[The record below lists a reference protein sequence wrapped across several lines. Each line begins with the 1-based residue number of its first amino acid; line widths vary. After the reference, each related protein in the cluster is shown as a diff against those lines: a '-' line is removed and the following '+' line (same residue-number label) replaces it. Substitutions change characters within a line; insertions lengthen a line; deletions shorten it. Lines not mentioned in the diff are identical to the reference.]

1 MAGIAKITLVG
12 NLGRDPETRYTP
24 NGKMNVTFTM
34 AVSRRFNDQSGQ
46 QQERTNW
53 YRVTA
58 WGELAEIARPPGSE
72 RLPDQGQAGLC
83 RWPPRSAR
91 VPGSAGADANVA
103 RRDRQRA
110 AAPWISR
117 RRRGRFRR
125 RLRRRRGRRRCSD
138 GRRAARTRKTSPGRS
153 RKSPGTTANHRSEG
167 DGVTGHGCREED
179 PGTIRRVPSPD
190 HLTPDTRVATRGR
203 HERQRTTGAG

>member
-58 WGELAEIARPPGSE
+58 WGGLAETLDRMAQNGYLAKVSRFTWTVASKHASTRISRGKRE
-72 RLPDQGQAGLC
+72 
-83 RWPPRSAR
+83 PRS
-91 VPGSAGADANVA
+91 
-103 RRDRQRA
+103 
-110 AAPWISR
+110 
-117 RRRGRFRR
+117 
-125 RLRRRRGRRRCSD
+125 
-138 GRRAARTRKTSPGRS
+138 T
-153 RKSPGTTANHRSEG
+153 
-167 DGVTGHGCREED
+167 
-179 PGTIRRVPSPD
+179 
-190 HLTPDTRVATRGR
+190 
-203 HERQRTTGAG
+203 

>member
-58 WGELAEIARPPGSE
+58 WGGLAETLDRMAQNGY
-72 RLPDQGQAGLC
+72 LAKGQAGL
-83 RWPPRSAR
+83 RGRSLRSAR
-91 VPGSAGADANVA
+91 VPGSAGADANLA
-103 RRDRQRA
+103 RRYRQRA
-110 AAPWISR
+110 STPRIPR
-117 RRRGRFRR
+117 RWRGWFWQWWFWRCRGR
-125 RLRRRRGRRRCSD
+125 GCGCWAAAGPS
-138 GRRAARTRKTSPGRS
+138 GPGGAARVDRRSPLGRW
-153 RKSPGTTANHRSEG
+153 
-167 DGVTGHGCREED
+167 
-179 PGTIRRVPSPD
+179 
-190 HLTPDTRVATRGR
+190 
-203 HERQRTTGAG
+203 RTTILGWTTSHRLAWVRQNRGGAG